1 MCSRS
6 RSGQRPRRVRE
17 PATRSAAVM
26 WARAVFGEGERHICS
41 GEIERVQE
49 WRGALLW
56 AGGWRRGGVC
66 RPAQVSTTTLGW
78 KARVERRRTARA
90 HNEVAGLEM
99 HPFRAERRCSRGAR
113 ACAPRGTVH
122 GSRTPSHARAY
133 DALTDDREQ
142 CLFTKISVFAGYRLG
157 LRPPLSSLFAC
168 ARPWAGRRSPSGPAG
183 SRAARGVAVA
193 RRRRVGV
200 SSDVRGLGVGPT
212 RTHGSTDD
220 GGDWEDG
227 VEGGT
232 ARGRCASVRTQVQWP
247 WGRGELRGVPF
258 RSSGERARAYRRR
271 YRAEDGARPS
281 VDSAFQRPPRP
292 TLPPR
297 PRL

>member
-1 MCSRS
+1 MSRRRAAQRLCGRELYLGKVSVTSALERS
-6 RSGQRPRRVRE
+6 RGCRNGEGLFSGRAGGGAAACVDRLRCQPRHWAGRHALSGGGRHARTTKWPASRCIPFEPSGGAHEGRARVRR
-17 PATRSAAVM
+17 AGRSTGRAHHRTRG
-26 WARAVFGEGERHICS
+26 R
-41 GEIERVQE
+41 
-49 WRGALLW
+49 
-56 AGGWRRGGVC
+56 
-66 RPAQVSTTTLGW
+66 TTLSQTTENSAFLQ
-78 KARVERRRTARA
+78 K
-90 HNEVAGLEM
+90 NISSPGL
-99 HPFRAERRCSRGAR
+99 PAWATTS
-113 ACAPRGTVH
+113 
-122 GSRTPSHARAY
+122 S
-133 DALTDDREQ
+133 
-142 CLFTKISVFAGYRLG
+142 
-157 LRPPLSSLFAC
+157 LSSLFAC